1 MNMQRK
7 VGRLFGWLLLGMAFM
22 AGSAGGAS
30 ASDNDY
36 FIGPDAVENL
46 LEEPSPMER
55 LAAWRERLRKEQG
68 FDFGLDYNLIGFVA
82 SASPGERRSAS
93 GVARLFGQW
102 TLVGRDGPDSGGLV
116 FKVEHRH
123 AFTDVAPVDFGGE
136 IGYAGLVQSTFS
148 DQKGRLTNLYWKQNL
163 LGGRMVI
170 FAGYLDVTD
179 YVDVYLMASPW
190 DGFGNL
196 AFATGS
202 ATIGTL
208 PDGSLGL
215 MAAGWLSER
224 VYLVAGIADAN
235 ADPTDPAGGFDSLF
249 HTGETFKSLELGWTT
264 ERKRV
269 FLDNLH
275 VTLWQADARKEA
287 DVSEGKGVAL
297 SLVRTFDERTM
308 LFARGGWSDDGGGLL
323 EAAVSV
329 GAGRLLGD
337 GRGVVGL
344 GLNWGRPNDEFYDNH
359 RNQYTA
365 ELFCRLDHGP
375 LQVTPDLQLIRNPAD
390 VPDRRWLAVFGLRL
404 ALRF

>member
-1 MNMQRK
+1 MPRK
-7 VGRLFGWLLLGMAFM
+7 TGRLCSGLLLGALFI
-22 AGSAGGAS
+22 AGGAG
-30 ASDNDY
+30 AATRPDNDY

-46 LEEPSPMER
+46 LGEVSPLER
-55 LAAWRERLRKEQG
+55 FAAWRARLRKEQG
-68 FDFGLDYNLIGFVA
+68 LDFGLDYHLIGFTA
-82 SASPGERRSAS
+82 SASSGERRAAS

-102 TLVGRDGPDSGGLV
+102 TLVGRDGPDSGSLV

-123 AFTDVAPVDFGGE
+123 AFTGVSPVDFGGE

-179 YVDVYLMASPW
+179 FVDVYLMASPW

-202 ATIGTL
+202 ATIGSL
-208 PDGSLGL
+208 PDGSLGV
-215 MAAGWLSER
+215 MAAGWLGER

-249 HTGETFKSLELGWTT
+249 HTGETFKSVELGWTT

-275 VTLWQADARKEA
+275 LTLWQADAREA
-287 DVSEGKGVAL
+287 AGVSEGKGVAL

-308 LFARGGWSDDGGGLL
+308 LFARGGWSDDGGSLL
-323 EAAVSV
+323 ETAVSL
-329 GAGRLLGD
+329 GFGRLLGG

-359 RNQYTA
+359 RSQYTA
-365 ELFCRLDHGP
+365 ELFCRLDEGP
-375 LQVTPDLQLIRNPAD
+375 FQITPDLQLIRNPAD
-390 VPDRRWLAVFGLRL
+390 APDRRQLVVFGLRL
-404 ALRF
+404 AVRF